1 MRPPYSTITPA
12 VIHQYAR
19 QALQRSLDWKPYH
32 DSVSVTQLLDLLLLM
47 AAHTASLFATVRRF
61 FPFSHETAS
70 RAVKAN
76 LPAMDQLVGGLVQVL
91 HDVASFSAQDR
102 RRRWLLAIDTHYV
115 AYYGRRTPWVLGGPK
130 KQGTKWFLGYATA
143 CLLHEHRRYT
153 VALCPL
159 DSPMKPHVIVQTL
172 LDQIASRGLKIRGVA
187 LDSAFDSGDTLLL
200 LQERRL
206 AYTVPLR
213 RKGNGNNARNRCF
226 EGRHRLI
233 RWTEWTTEKSRRR
246 VKTRVLLWKGHAK
259 TMAFAFQGWNGER
272 ARNIHQQALR
282 QRRLYQRRFGIE
294 TSYRQ
299 KNQAQAA
306 TTSRDP
312 VYRLLLE
319 GVAYLLR
326 QVWVVLTEQLARHC
340 SRQSRAWVGA
350 LTLAILLDWLS
361 AELVATYP
369 EQRSIPLDSGSCN
382 H

>member
-76 LPAMDQLVGGLVQVL
+76 LPAMDRLVAGLVQVL

-159 DSPMKPHVIVQTL
+159 DSHMKPHVIVQTL

-340 SRQSRAWVGA
+340 SRQSRAWVGV